1 MLVPSIF
8 SNNFAEDMFDDFF
21 HFGTRTMPQIPSM
34 NVDVKEFDD
43 KYELDVELPGYNK
56 EDIRAELNN
65 GYLVISANHT
75 ENNDE
80 KDKEGKYIKRERF
93 TGSCKRSFYV
103 GEQIKQEDIRAG
115 FENGILKMAIPKIT
129 KQPEIEEKKYICI
142 E

>member
-1 MLVPSIF
+1 MLVPRIF

-21 HFGTRTMPQIPSM
+21 NFGRGAVSQTPSM

-56 EDIRAELNN
+56 EDIQAELKD
-65 GYLVISANHT
+65 GYLVISANHDET
-75 ENNDE
+75 NEE
-80 KDKEGKYIKRERF
+80 KDKDGRYIRRERF

-103 GEQIKQEDIRAG
+103 GEQVKQEDIRAG
-115 FENGILKMAIPKIT
+115 FENGILKMTVPKVA
-129 KQPEIEEKKYICI
+129 KQPEIEERKYIAI